1 MLLPRVRRG
10 GTMRPENSSKLW
22 LKTACGGSPE
32 STALSGVTPF
42 RLELTADW
50 EMPLATASFLKSASH
65 ASNVPVPQATVAS
78 AGAAGIIRTADSAN
92 DLKMKGR
99 VIGAA
104 RTICHDER

>member
-32 STALSGVTPF
+32 STALSGVPPF
-42 RLELTADW
+42 RLALTADW
-50 EMPLATASFLKSASH
+50 ETPLATASFLKSASH
-65 ASNVPVPQATVAS
+65 ASNVPVPQATVAC
-78 AGAAGIIRTADSAN
+78 AGVPGIVRTVHTAN
-92 DLKMKGR
+92 DLKIKGR

-104 RTICHDER
+104 RTIRHKQR